1 MSENVEQEA
10 RQLGWVPQE
19 EFRGEATRWVDAQT
33 FLDRGH
39 TVMPILKATNRRL
52 EGEVERLRGET
63 AKLQQLFTASQ
74 ESISELQKVH
84 MDNTKAAVE
93 RAKREVL
100 SQLKQAKEDGNIEAE
115 VTLTDQLSDI
125 KDQQR
130 ALDAA
135 ATQAAEQQRQA
146 SQQQQQQQALDP
158 EFQAWVKENT
168 WFGQDNRK
176 TLRAMG
182 IAQELRADPEFD
194 ALQGRAFFDKVLSV
208 MDERTNGGAPPTSK
222 VGSGRPSGGG
232 GSGGGKKGYNDLDA
246 DAKAACDRQAKKL
259 VGEGRAFKD
268 TAAWRQYY
276 ADMVFGEQA

>member
-1 MSENVEQEA
+1 MSENIEQEA

-19 EFRGEATRWVDAQT
+19 EFRGDALRWVDAQT
-33 FLDRGH
+33 FVDRGH
-39 TVMPILKATNRRL
+39 TVMPILKATNKRL
-52 EGEVERLRGET
+52 ESEVERLRGET
-63 AKLQQLFTASQ
+63 AKLQQLFSASQ

-93 RAKREVL
+93 KAKREVL
-100 SQLKQAKEDGNIEAE
+100 AQLKQAKEDGNIEAE
-115 VTLTDQLSDI
+115 VNLTDQLSDI
-125 KDQQR
+125 KDQQK
-130 ALDAA
+130 ALDTAA
-135 ATQAAEQQRQA
+135 RQVDLQKQQAL
-146 SQQQQQQQALDP
+146 QQQQQPNLDP
-158 EFQAWVKENT
+158 EFQAWVKENS

-194 ALQGRAFFDKVLSV
+194 GLQGRPFFDKVLAV
-208 MDERTNGGAPPTSK
+208 MEERSGGGAPSTSK
-222 VGSGRPSGGG
+222 VGSSRPSGGAG
-232 GSGGGKKGYNDLDA
+232 GGGGKKGYNDLDA

>member
-1 MSENVEQEA
+1 MSENIEQEA

-19 EFRGEATRWVDAQT
+19 EFRGDASRWVDAQT
-33 FLDRGH
+33 FVDRGH
-39 TVMPILKATNRRL
+39 TVMPILKATNKRL

-63 AKLQQLFTASQ
+63 AKLQQLFSASQ

-93 RAKREVL
+93 KAKREVL
-100 SQLKQAKEDGNIEAE
+100 AQLKQAKEDGNIEAE
-115 VTLTDQLSDI
+115 VNLTDQLSDI
-125 KDQQR
+125 KDQQK

-135 ATQAAEQQRQA
+135 AQQANLQKQQA
-146 SQQQQQQQALDP
+146 LQQQQQPNLDP
-158 EFQAWVKENT
+158 EFQAWIKENS

-194 ALQGRAFFDKVLSV
+194 GLQGRPFFDKVLAV
-208 MDERTNGGAPPTSK
+208 MEERSGGGAPSTSK
-222 VGSGRPSGGG
+222 VGSSRPSGGAG
-232 GSGGGKKGYNDLDA
+232 GGGGKKGYNDLDA

>member
-1 MSENVEQEA
+1 MTIEAIEQEA
-10 RQLGWVPQE
+10 RGLGWVPQD
-19 EFRGEATRWVDAQT
+19 EFRGDASRWVDAQT
-33 FLDRGH
+33 FVDRGH

-52 EGEVERLRGET
+52 ESEVERLRGET
-63 AKLQQLFTASQ
+63 QKLQQLFSASQ
-74 ESISELQKVH
+74 ESITELQKVH

-93 RAKREVL
+93 KARRDTLA
-100 SQLKQAKEDGNIEAE
+100 QLKVAKEEGDIEAE

-125 KDQQR
+125 KDQQK
-130 ALDAA
+130 ALSA
-135 ATQAAEQQRQA
+135 AAEQQTR
-146 SQQQQQQQALDP
+146 QQQAPASAPQQLDP
-158 EFQAWVKENT
+158 EFQAWVKENS

-182 IAQELRADPEFD
+182 IAQELRADPALD

-208 MDERTNGGAPPTSK
+208 MEERSGGGAPATSK